1 MKYYNLLLVIAILIL
16 LYYVFQ
22 LIHILSSHG
31 IIYFCHDCDK
41 KRVKE
46 SFVNDSTS
54 HTVDLPINTRYS
66 CKNFC
71 GPTSR
76 CAITGHQCFTDVD
89 CPGCQPN
96 IKQSTE
102 KKKQENAE
110 DEHVPGD
117 NDAGKLTIGVTPQ
130 YSSLT
135 SGFGTQ
141 EMVLPHENK
150 PARADFG
157 INTWA
162 SPAEKSQQL
171 FDKRYKPRDLEFM
184 PSYPQMYSLTGK
196 FVSDGPFP
204 SNY

>member
-22 LIHILSSHG
+22 LIHILSSQG

-54 HTVDLPINTRYS
+54 HTVDLPINTQYS

-76 CAITGHQCFTDVD
+76 CAITGHQCFADVD

-96 IKQSTE
+96 IQQSPE
-102 KKKQENAE
+102 KKKENAE
-110 DEHVPGD
+110 DEQVPGD

-141 EMVLPHENK
+141 EMVLPHENE

-162 SPAEKSQQL
+162 SPAEKTQKL

-184 PSYPQMYSLTGK
+184 PSYPQMYSLTGE